1 MAASNQG
8 QMISQTV
15 EDKIKPLYN
24 VQGIA
29 TNQMLQYELTI
40 FSDMQADDGLVI
52 TAKGLG
58 VERLLLSF
66 IKLYSDPTFLV
77 LVLNTNSE
85 EEEFFIDEL
94 RANGIEHLPKIITN
108 EVGTNERV
116 SVYMKGGVLFVTSRI
131 LVVDL
136 LTDRLP
142 THLVT
147 GIIVYRAHKIV
158 ESGQEAFILRL
169 YRQKK
174 TRLALSRLLLI
185 LQRHLRLGFF
195 KLKKS
200 CEIYLFASYSCGLD
214 FTHLLRIH

>member
-169 YRQKK
+169 YRQKNK
-174 TRLALSRLLLI
+174 TGFIKAFTDSPTAFTS
-185 LQRHLRLGFF
+185 GFF
-195 KLKKS
+195 QVEKVMRNLFVRKLFLWPS
-200 CEIYLFASYSCGLD
+200 RMLSSFMSN
-214 FTHLLRIH
+214 